1 MKSKLLL
8 AAMCLAAAPSSAMAQ
23 ADDIASKIINDPSAP
38 EVVGA
43 KSSVRSDSKV
53 QGGKAL
59 RIVIAAKGKNNWDAF
74 ASSPIKKP
82 VKAGD
87 NLMLAF
93 WARLEK
99 GEGGATTSALSFAGV
114 QVSSPPYASVFNE
127 TVQIGP
133 EWKLHQLKGKAD
145 RDYAAGTLGV
155 SIHLANAKQ
164 TVDLGPLFVLDMGQ

>member
-8 AAMCLAAAPSSAMAQ
+8 AAFCLLVAPSTVIAQ
-23 ADDIASKIINDPSAP
+23 TDDIASKIVNDPSAP
-38 EVVGA
+38 QIVGA
-43 KSSVRSDSKV
+43 KSSVRSDAKV

-59 RIVIAAKGKNNWDAF
+59 RIVVAAKGANNWDAF

-87 NLMLAF
+87 NLVLAF

-99 GEGGATTSALSFAGV
+99 GDGGATTSTLPFSGV
-114 QVSSPPYASVFNE
+114 QVSSPPWTSVFNE
-127 TVQIGP
+127 SVQIGP
-133 EWKLHQLKGKAD
+133 EWKLHQVKGKAD
-145 RDYAAGTLGV
+145 KDYPAGTLGV

-164 TVDLGPLFVLDMGQ
+164 TIDLGPVFVLDMGQ